1 MYIIGFAFPFF
12 LAFSTENMWLREVW
26 YTEQPII
33 GIRNEAIVYA
43 LQDGTTQS
51 YSTVSRLNSQFTNK
65 LNGAS
70 ISSFD
75 YDDDNDG
82 KADRIIST
90 VSFQGNPSTLQGISL
105 YLFFDVGLRDRVQ
118 IQMQDFVRF
127 DLSSGIGLQKA
138 NIYGSLKL
146 NQKSALRPSS
156 TIRETNNVNFFTNA
170 LQNVNTVSLA
180 TIKANRNTTITSE
193 MITSVT
199 PSGSTNGLI
208 TINLELYVPKEQRI
222 LYVPTLLENLKLSWI
237 LYLGYLIPIL
247 YIVDKVLKFA
257 YRNRLVPT
265 QVVNDLPRRKK
276 ID

>member
-1 MYIIGFAFPFF
+1 
-12 LAFSTENMWLREVW
+12 MWLREVW

-33 GIRNEAIVYA
+33 GIRNEAIIYA

-127 DLSSGIGLQKA
+127 DLSSGIGFQKA

-170 LQNVNTVSLA
+170 LQNVNSVSLA
-180 TIKANRNTTITSE
+180 TIKANRNSKSRFPIMSEDRNIATITSE

-199 PSGSTNGLI
+199 PSGSTDGLI

-222 LYVPTLLENLKLSWI
+222 L
-237 LYLGYLIPIL
+237 
-247 YIVDKVLKFA
+247 
-257 YRNRLVPT
+257 
-265 QVVNDLPRRKK
+265 
-276 ID
+276 